1 MTYEVPQVKDYGTLV
16 ELTAGQAN
24 GDFTDKDFPA
34 HTPKSDL
41 TFSS

>member
-1 MTYEVPQVKDYGTLV
+1 MKYETPQIVDYGDLV
-16 ELTAGQAN
+16 ELTAGSAD
-24 GDFTDKDFPA
+24 GDFTDRTFPA